1 MPATKKRVVRAQPE
15 PRKEVYGED
24 CIRLYFGL
32 LCIISLLAAVTVA
45 NDAAIHLIFGP
56 PPAPPPP
63 PPPPVKQGF
72 AALVEGL
79 VQWGKYSQ
87 A

>member
-1 MPATKKRVVRAQPE
+1 MPATKKRAVHAKPE
-15 PRKEVYGED
+15 LRKDVYGED

-45 NDAAIHLIFGP
+45 NDAAIQLIFGP
-56 PPAPPPP
+56 PPSPPPP
-63 PPPPVKQGF
+63 PAPVKQGL
-72 AALVEGL
+72 AALFDGL
-79 VQWGKYSQ
+79 VQWSKYSQ